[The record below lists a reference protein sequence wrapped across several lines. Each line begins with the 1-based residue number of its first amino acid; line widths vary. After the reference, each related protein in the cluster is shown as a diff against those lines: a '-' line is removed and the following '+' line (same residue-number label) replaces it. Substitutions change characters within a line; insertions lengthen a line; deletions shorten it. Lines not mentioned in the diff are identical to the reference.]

1 MLLTTYLVSKLE
13 VTMSEPKQNINKG
26 TTEFKEF
33 QKDYVKKSLAYP
45 APPNPENRPIGAE
58 APQPAVDKKSKD

>member
-1 MLLTTYLVSKLE
+1 
-13 VTMSEPKQNINKG
+13 MSEPKQNINKG